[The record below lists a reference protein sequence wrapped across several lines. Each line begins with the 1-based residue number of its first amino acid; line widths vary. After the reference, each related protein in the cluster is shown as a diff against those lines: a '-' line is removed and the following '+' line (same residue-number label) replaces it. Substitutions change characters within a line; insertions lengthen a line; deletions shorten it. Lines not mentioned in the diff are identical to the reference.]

1 MLALG
6 AAACLALHTH
16 GPASLLRLPWA
27 SPLRAFR
34 AAVALVSLAALG
46 LALHPRLGP
55 DHRGAPPRGPAR
67 FTAWLLHAALLTA
80 LVASLAAG
88 RAAAA
93 VLLDMAARAHSGST
107 SGSGQQHKAA
117 AAAAAA
123 AKTTGFACSP
133 RGLRRIRE
141 WSGEVAAPWAG
152 AVLLSY
158 GLQAGL
164 PFPSDARLPF
174 NLVALA
180 CVGLYCLT
188 LQLRLRVSGDL
199 GHLSLDAAEAHSA
212 NSFRFEQ
219 HGGTSGAAPRRR
231 SS

>member
-16 GPASLLRLPWA
+16 GPPSLLRLPWA

-34 AAVALVSLAALG
+34 GAVALIALAALG

-67 FTAWLLHAALLTA
+67 LTAWLLHAALLTT
-80 LVASLAAG
+80 LVAALAVG

-93 VLLDMAARAHSGST
+93 VLLDMAARAHSSS
-107 SGSGQQHKAA
+107 SGSSAQQQAKASA
-117 AAAAAA
+117 P
-123 AKTTGFACSP
+123 GGGGGGMGSP
-133 RGLRRIRE
+133 RGLRRVRE
-141 WSGEVAAPWAG
+141 WSGQVAAPWVG

-158 GLQAGL
+158 GMQAGL

-180 CVGLYCLT
+180 AVGLYCLT
-188 LQLRLRVSGDL
+188 LQLQLRVSGDL

-212 NSFRFEQ
+212 NTFRFE
-219 HGGTSGAAPRRR
+219 HKAVGMGAAAVARRR